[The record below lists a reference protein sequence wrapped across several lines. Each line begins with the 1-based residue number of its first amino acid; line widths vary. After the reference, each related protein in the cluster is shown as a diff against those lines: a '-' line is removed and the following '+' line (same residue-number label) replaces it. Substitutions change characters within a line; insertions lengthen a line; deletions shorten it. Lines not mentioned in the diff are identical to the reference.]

1 MVAYSK
7 EQVKESADIDED
19 EISQDG
25 LRDGERQGPRLVSQR
40 TLVSLTFDDGSS
52 GQYTVR
58 SMLARHSMH
67 ATFYINSGTVG
78 APGIM
83 TWDEISNLA
92 ADGNEIGGHTLDHV
106 KLPSVGAREAQRQ
119 IAHDR
124 QALLARGFTV
134 TDFAYPFGDWNARI
148 ASIVRKCG
156 YSSARRAWGLCPVS
170 DPVVNGAGTASAV
183 EKRPLQDL
191 WATRTVGIRAW
202 HSLAEIKSTITRA
215 EAAGGGWVTLVFH
228 RVCDDVDREGYSVRP
243 DVLAGL
249 LAWLERRAASGT
261 QVRTVQDAVSE
272 MAGAFALRRRR
283 LRVPFA
289 ADRDLAVAS

>member
-1 MVAYSK
+1 VFETTLASGARFR
-7 EQVKESADIDED
+7 VVR
-19 EISQDG
+19 G
-25 LRDGERQGPRLVSQR
+25 GERQVPRLVAQP

-58 SMLARHSMH
+58 SMLARHSMR

-92 ADGNEIGGHTLDHV
+92 ADGNEIGGHTLDHI
-106 KLPSVGAREAQRQ
+106 KLTSVSAREARRQ

-124 QALLARGFTV
+124 RALLARGFTV
-134 TDFAYPFGDWNARI
+134 TNFAYPFGDYNARI

-156 YSSARRAWGLCPVS
+156 YNSARRAWGLCPVS
-170 DPVVNGAGTASAV
+170 DPVVNDGGTPSAV
-183 EKRPLQDL
+183 ETPPLQDL

-202 HSLAEIKSTITRA
+202 HSLAEIKSTVTRA

-228 RVCDDVDREGYSVRP
+228 RVSDDVDREGYSVRP
-243 DVLAGL
+243 HVFAGL
-249 LAWLERRAASGT
+249 LAWLEHRAATGT
-261 QVRTVQDAVSE
+261 EVRTVQDAVSE
-272 MAGAFALRRRR
+272 MAGAVVLRRRR
-283 LRVPFA
+283 LSPF
-289 ADRDLAVAS
+289 ADRDVAVAS